1 MHIRTAEI
9 FSRPFYNQQIL
20 NAAAARHKPG
30 KCRVGILR
38 KKVFIME
45 DFIADL
51 MEVAGFDYDE
61 AERAYNR
68 AVDSDGYE
76 DDSNFWRV

>member
-1 MHIRTAEI
+1 
-9 FSRPFYNQQIL
+9 
-20 NAAAARHKPG
+20 
-30 KCRVGILR
+30 
-38 KKVFIME
+38 ME

-76 DDSNFWRV
+76 DDGNFWRV

>member
-1 MHIRTAEI
+1 M
-9 FSRPFYNQQIL
+9 
-20 NAAAARHKPG
+20 
-30 KCRVGILR
+30 GILR

-61 AERAYNR
+61 AVRAYNR
-68 AVDSDGYE
+68 AIDSDGYE